1 MKKNDKIKNI
11 LGALFT
17 IYSGIIF
24 IGSMLLF
31 IPPMWAVQFIKEP
44 KRTEV
49 FIYLCRMWMGI
60 FFPLT
65 CIRTKIRGRE
75 HFKKG
80 EQYIV
85 ACNHNS
91 LVDILLSSPGIPG
104 ANKTIA
110 KIELS
115 RIPLFGLIY
124 KRGSILIDRN
134 NDASKKDSYIK
145 MKEVLAEGMHMC
157 IYPEG
162 TRNKTNKPLKSFHD
176 GAFRLAFD
184 TGKSIIPAIIT
195 GSKNILPHD
204 KTFYFWPGKMELKFL
219 GPISPLGFANYT
231 EMKEHVFEV
240 MKNELTKSS

>member
-1 MKKNDKIKNI
+1 M
-11 LGALFT
+11 GALFT
-17 IYSGIIF
+17 IYGGIIF
-24 IGSMLLF
+24 ISSMLLF
-31 IPPMWAVQFIKEP
+31 TPVMWATRFIKEP

-49 FIYLCRMWMGI
+49 FIHLCRIWMAI

-65 CIRTKIRGRE
+65 GIRTKIYGKE

-80 EQYIV
+80 ENYIV
-85 ACNHNS
+85 TCNHNS
-91 LVDILLSSPGIPG
+91 LVDILISSPGIPG

-134 NDASKKDSYIK
+134 KEASRKDSYLN
-145 MKEVLAEGMHMC
+145 MREVLASGMHMC

-184 TGKSIIPAIIT
+184 TGKSIIPAIIK
-195 GSKNILPHD
+195 GSKEILPHN

-219 GPISPLGFANYT
+219 APVSPSGFVDYT
-231 EMKEHVFEV
+231 AMKEHVFEV
-240 MKNELTKSS
+240 MKNELI

>member
-1 MKKNDKIKNI
+1 
-11 LGALFT
+11 
-17 IYSGIIF
+17 
-24 IGSMLLF
+24 
-31 IPPMWAVQFIKEP
+31 
-44 KRTEV
+44 
-49 FIYLCRMWMGI
+49 MWMGI

-65 CIRTKIRGRE
+65 FIRTKIIGKE

-85 ACNHNS
+85 TCNHNS
-91 LVDILLSSPGIPG
+91 LVDILISSPGIPG

-134 NDASKKDSYIK
+134 NDASRKDSYNK
-145 MKEVLAEGMHMC
+145 MKEVLAKGMHMC

-162 TRNKTNKPLKSFHD
+162 TRNKSNKPLKSFHD

-184 TGKSIIPAIIT
+184 TGKSIIPAIIK
-195 GSKNILPHD
+195 GSKDIMPHN
-204 KTFYFWPGKMELKFL
+204 KTFYFWPGKMVLKFL
-219 GPISPLGFANYT
+219 PPVSPEGFADYT
-231 EMKEHVFEV
+231 AMKEHVFDL
-240 MKNELTKSS
+240 MMTELV

>member
-1 MKKNDKIKNI
+1 MNDKIKNI

-17 IYSGIIF
+17 IYAGIIF
-24 IGSMLLF
+24 ISSMLMF
-31 IPPMWAVQFIKEP
+31 IPAMWAIRFIKEP
-44 KRTEV
+44 KRTSF
-49 FIYLCRMWMGI
+49 FIYLCRMWMAI
-60 FFPLT
+60 FFPLSFIKT
-65 CIRTKIRGRE
+65 TILGRE

-80 EQYIV
+80 KNYII

-124 KRGSILIDRN
+124 KRGSILIDRKS
-134 NDASKKDSYIK
+134 DASKKESYLK
-145 MKEVLAEGMHMC
+145 MKEVLAQGMHMC

-162 TRNKTNKPLKSFHD
+162 TRNNTNKPLKSFHD

-184 TGKSIIPAIIT
+184 TGKSIIPAIIK
-195 GSKNILPHD
+195 GSKDILPHN

-219 GPISPLGFANYT
+219 APVSPAGFADYVT
-231 EMKEHVFEV
+231 MKEHVFEV
-240 MKNELTKSS
+240 MKNELI

>member
-1 MKKNDKIKNI
+1 MNDKIKNI

-17 IYSGIIF
+17 IYAGIIF
-24 IGSMLLF
+24 ITSMLLF
-31 IPPMWAVQFIKEP
+31 IPAMWAVRFIKEP
-44 KRTEV
+44 KRTDV
-49 FIYLCRMWMGI
+49 FIRLCRMWMSI
-60 FFPLT
+60 FFPLSF
-65 CIRTKIRGRE
+65 IRTTILGKE
-75 HFKKG
+75 HFKQG
-80 EQYIV
+80 ENFII

-124 KRGSILIDRN
+124 KRGSILIDRKS
-134 NDASKKDSYIK
+134 DASKKESYVK
-145 MKEVLAEGMHMC
+145 MKEVLAAGMHMC

-162 TRNKTNKPLKSFHD
+162 TRNNTNKPLKPFHD

-184 TGKSIIPAIIT
+184 TGKSIIPAIIK
-195 GSKNILPHD
+195 GSKEILPHN

-219 GPISPLGFANYT
+219 APVSPSGFVDYT
-231 EMKEHVFEV
+231 AMKEHVFEV
-240 MKNELTKSS
+240 MKNELI